1 LILHI
6 STLVLGLIITELLL
20 FTLTQNSNAQSDF
33 PTNYTFDIKIQKIN
47 QLSSGNHTSQVYSA
61 GAVNT
66 NVGDLIGSKIV
77 RSSTYILVSEGQ
89 VFIKFNLKIP
99 EEIGSNK
106 SHVEKIG
113 FFLKVDAI
121 KDSEKQARTY
131 ILKPQQYSNA
141 ELANHKVLGGSIDL
155 QGSKGILR
163 LYLL

>member
-1 LILHI
+1 MLYI
-6 STLVLGLIITELLL
+6 STLILGLIITELLL

-33 PTNYTFDIKIQKIN
+33 PTNYTLDIKIQKIG
-47 QLSSGNHTSQVYSA
+47 QLSSGNHTSQIYNA
-61 GAVNT
+61 GAINT

-121 KDSEKQARTY
+121 KDSEKQARTH
-131 ILKPQQYSNA
+131 ILIPQQYSNT

-155 QGSKGILR
+155 QGDKGILR

>member
-1 LILHI
+1 MYI
-6 STLVLGLIITELLL
+6 STLILGLIITELLL

-33 PTNYTFDIKIQKIN
+33 PTNYTFDIKIQKIG
-47 QLSSGNHTSQVYSA
+47 QISIGNHTSQIYTA
-61 GAVNT
+61 GAINT

-99 EEIGSNK
+99 EQIGSNK

-121 KDSEKQARTY
+121 KEVEKQARTH
-131 ILKPQQYSNA
+131 ILIPQQYSNA
-141 ELANHKVLGGSIDL
+141 ELANHKVLGGSFDL
-155 QGSKGILR
+155 QGDKGILR

>member
-1 LILHI
+1 LHI
-6 STLVLGLIITELLL
+6 PTFILALLITELLL
-20 FTLTQNSNAQSDF
+20 LTLPQNSNAQSDVA
-33 PTNYTFDIKIQKIN
+33 TNYNFDINIQKIN
-47 QLSSGNHTSQVYSA
+47 QVSSGNHTSQIYSA
-61 GAVNT
+61 GAINT

-106 SHVEKIG
+106 SHIEKIG

-131 ILKPQQYSNA
+131 VLKPQQHNNA

-155 QGSKGILR
+155 QGSKGLLR

>member
-1 LILHI
+1 MYI
-6 STLVLGLIITELLL
+6 STVILALLIIQLLL
-20 FTLTQNSNAQSDF
+20 FTPTQNGNAQSDVA
-33 PTNYTFDIKIQKIN
+33 TNYTFDIKIQKIN
-47 QLSSGNHTSQVYSA
+47 QISSGNHTSQIYSA
-61 GAVNT
+61 GAINT

-89 VFIKFNLKIP
+89 VFVKFNLKIP

-106 SHVEKIG
+106 SHTEKIG

-131 ILKPQQYSNA
+131 VLKPQQNSNA

>member
-1 LILHI
+1 MYI
-6 STLVLGLIITELLL
+6 STFILALLITELLL
-20 FTLTQNSNAQSDF
+20 LTLTHNSNAQSDVA
-33 PTNYTFDIKIQKIN
+33 TNYTFDIKIQKIN
-47 QLSSGNHTSQVYSA
+47 QLTSGNHTSQIYSA
-61 GAVNT
+61 GAINT

-106 SHVEKIG
+106 SHVEKTG

-131 ILKPQQYSNA
+131 VLEPQQNSNA